1 MPFEMTILKPK
12 LQHLVLCFLQN
23 AGVQFP
29 QRDQVVQSNRA
40 SSQPSRPGN
49 VPNREQDPSRHEGV
63 VQQAES
69 QTVPE
74 SR

>member
-1 MPFEMTILKPK
+1 MFYY
-12 LQHLVLCFLQN
+12 LQS

-29 QRDQVVQSNRA
+29 QRAQVVQPNRPG
-40 SSQPSRPGN
+40 SQPNRTNN
-49 VPNREQDPSRHEGV
+49 VPNREQAPPGHGGV

-69 QTVPE
+69 GTVRG